1 MKFNVTDIEFDFDDG
16 NCNEEEYKLTFEEE
30 IEIRDLALGV
40 YEANDDND
48 LLDEITATTGYDII
62 NIYYDIQLK

>member
-1 MKFNVTDIEFDFDDG
+1 MKFNVSDIEFDYNND
-16 NCNEEEYKLTFEEE
+16 KLTFDEE

-48 LLDEITATTGYDII
+48 LLDEITATTGYDVV
-62 NIYYDIQLK
+62 NIYYEVQLK

>member
-1 MKFNVTDIEFDFDDG
+1 MKYNVTDIEFHFDDS
-16 NCNEEEYKLTFEEE
+16 KLTYDEE